1 MLSFHAL
8 FITEVCFG
16 RLPQVA
22 AIKHLSNF
30 YLFPVSLSQ
39 VGFVLVL
46 TTPTHKA
53 RNRYPEMLI
62 ARTYKD

>member
-1 MLSFHAL
+1 MLSFRAL

-30 YLFPVSLSQ
+30 YLFPVSLQSSLFCLGFDHAQSQ
-39 VGFVLVL
+39 G
-46 TTPTHKA
+46 PKPIS
-53 RNRYPEMLI
+53 RNGYSPDL
-62 ARTYKD
+62 